1 MRLALAA
8 IFGLSQGAGIGQP
21 AGLQCVKWRRTL
33 NCEPTGPRDQ
43 LQDLPCD
50 ATIEADVSGFCECE
64 SMQLTKAVGCGHTP
78 FTCAEECAKMK
89 RIWREVFGADQAGS
103 SGPTAAPVP
112 PGGDPYAQAQEYG
125 DQAVSAVNQA
135 VDSARQALDGAKDM
149 MSRMMAQ
156 KPWEQVAEA
165 GKQAEMAGKK
175 AQAASQL
182 ARPFIYVQR
191 RLRSGSGPA

>member
-1 MRLALAA
+1 MREVAA
-8 IFGLSQGAGIGQP
+8 HAQL
-21 AGLQCVKWRRTL
+21 
-33 NCEPTGPRDQ
+33 PTGPRDQ
-43 LQDLPCD
+43 LQDLACD
-50 ATIEADVSGFCECE
+50 ATIDADVSGFCECE

-78 FTCAEECAKMK
+78 FTCAEECGKMK

-165 GKQAEMAGKK
+165 GKQAEMAEIGR
-175 AQAASQL
+175 ASC
-182 ARPFIYVQR
+182 RERV
-191 RLRSGSGPA
+191 